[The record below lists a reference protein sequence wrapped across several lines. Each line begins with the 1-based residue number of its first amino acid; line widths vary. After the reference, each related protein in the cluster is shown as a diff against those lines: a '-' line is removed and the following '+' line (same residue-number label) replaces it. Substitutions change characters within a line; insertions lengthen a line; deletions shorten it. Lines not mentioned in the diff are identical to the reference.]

1 MAIHLSFE
9 GFSGTPEELQRALR
23 SGKVQARDLPLVAL
37 VDQAL
42 AQVADLQLAERGA
55 LLPILAELLERK
67 LRALL
72 KLDRAGDKDDA
83 AEEEGEALVGLLVE
97 LDEVVRFLTERAE
110 ARRYVWPVPAAAL
123 PRDGRLARLSV
134 GVLYRHARRFV
145 RPQAL
150 LPTVERFGLAEAWAW
165 LRERLRRLGRARFSA
180 LGLKGWSERAVVFAA
195 LLEAVRQGQVDLR
208 QPRPF
213 ADLTIEYRPEAGPK
227 ERSA

>member
-23 SGKVQARDLPLVAL
+23 SGRVQARDLPLVAL

-72 KLDRAGDKDDA
+72 KLDRAGDEDDA
-83 AEEEGEALVGLLVE
+83 AEEDGEALVGLLVE
-97 LDEVVRFLTERAE
+97 LDEVVRFLMERAE

-134 GVLYRHARRFV
+134 AVLHRHARRFV
-145 RPQAL
+145 RPRAL

-165 LRERLRRLGRARFSA
+165 LRERLRRRPRTRFSA
-180 LGLKGWSERAVVFAA
+180 LGLEKWSEKTVVFAA
-195 LLEAVRQGQVDLR
+195 LLEAALRKRVDLKQR
-208 QPRPF
+208 RPF
-213 ADLTIEYRPEAGPK
+213 GELVIEYRGEDDLQ